1 MMLNNNFKKVLLISY
16 SQTGQL
22 SELAHS
28 IISPLETNEN
38 MQVVHKVIRPV
49 QSYPFPWNFIDFMN
63 TFPESALLVPCDIE
77 DIEEDEEEFD
87 LVILAYQVWFL
98 SPSIPITAF
107 MKSDYAKKTLKG
119 KPVITLIGCR
129 NMWIM
134 AQEKMKQMLKDVE
147 ATLIDNI
154 VVIDQ
159 GSSLAT
165 FITTP
170 RWMMTGKKNG
180 FWGIFPEAGI
190 AKEEITNAS
199 RFGHAIVDGLMQ
211 DEEKK
216 KESLC
221 HGLGAVN
228 VDIKLIKSEKIATK
242 SFTIWGK
249 IIRAIGGPENVWRKP
264 VVMLYVVF
272 LVLIILTVVPI
283 NMLVQSINRKINKE
297 NVLQEKTMYEQPSGS
312 DTDRMK
318 DFI

>member
-1 MMLNNNFKKVLLISY
+1 MSNNNTKKVLLISY

-22 SELAHS
+22 SELAHA
-28 IISPLETNEN
+28 IISPLEANKNT
-38 MQVVHKVIRPV
+38 QIIHKIIKPLKP
-49 QSYPFPWNFIDFMN
+49 YPFPWNFIDFMN
-63 TFPESALLVPCDIE
+63 TFPESVLLVPCDIE
-77 DIEEDEEEFD
+77 AMEDDATEYD
-87 LVILAYQVWFL
+87 LVILAYQIWFL
-98 SPSIPITAF
+98 SPSIPVTAF
-107 MKSDYAKKTLKG
+107 MKSDYAKKILKG
-119 KPVITLIGCR
+119 KPVITVIGCR

-134 AQEKMKQMLKDVE
+134 AQEKMKKMLQDIE

-190 AKEEITNAS
+190 AKEEIKNAS
-199 RFGHAIVDGLMQ
+199 RFGSAILKGLML
-211 DEEKK
+211 DKEKENK
-216 KESLC
+216 SLC

-249 IIRAIGGPENVWRKP
+249 IIRAIGEPENVWRKP

-272 LVLIILTVVPI
+272 LLLIILTVVPI
-283 NMLVQSINRKINKE
+283 NMILQSINRKINKE
-297 NVLQEKTMYEQPSGS
+297 NVLKEKTMYEQPSGS
-312 DTDRMK
+312 DTERIK
-318 DFI
+318 DFS

>member
-1 MMLNNNFKKVLLISY
+1 MSNNNSKKVLLISY

-28 IISPLETNEN
+28 IISPLETDTNV
-38 MQVVHKVIRPV
+38 QVFHKIIKPV
-49 QSYPFPWNFIDFMN
+49 KQYPFPWNFIDFMN
-63 TFPESALLVPCDIE
+63 TFPESVLLVPCEIE
-77 DIEEDEEEFD
+77 AMEDDDTEYD

-107 MKSDYAKKTLKG
+107 MKSVYAKKTLKG
-119 KPVITLIGCR
+119 KPVITVIGCR

-134 AQEKMKQMLKDVE
+134 AQEKMKTMLQDIE
-147 ATLIDNI
+147 ATIIDNI

-180 FWGIFPEAGI
+180 FWGIFPKAGI
-190 AKEEITNAS
+190 AKKEIENAS
-199 RFGHAIVDGLMQ
+199 RFGHAILKGLMQ
-211 DEEKK
+211 DKEKK
-216 KESLC
+216 NESLC

-249 IIRAIGGPENVWRKP
+249 IIRAIGEPENVWRKP

-272 LVLIILTVVPI
+272 LLLIILTVVPI
-283 NMLVQSINRKINKE
+283 NMIIQSINRKINKE
-297 NVLQEKTMYEQPSGS
+297 NVLKEKTMYEQPSGS

>member
-1 MMLNNNFKKVLLISY
+1 MANNRLKKILLISY

-22 SELAHS
+22 SDLAHS
-28 IISPLETNEN
+28 TIAPLEADKNIDI
-38 MQVVHKVIRPV
+38 VHKIIKPV
-49 QSYPFPWNFIDFMN
+49 KPYPFPWNFIDFMN
-63 TFPESALLVPCDIE
+63 TFPESVLLVPCDIE
-77 DIEEDEEEFD
+77 PLEEDDTEYD
-87 LVILAYQVWFL
+87 LVILAYTVWFL
-98 SPSIPITAF
+98 SPAIPITAF
-107 MKSDYAKKTLKG
+107 MKSDYAKKALKG

-134 AQEKMKQMLKDVE
+134 AQEKIKKMLNEIE

-159 GSSLAT
+159 GNSLAT
-165 FITTP
+165 FVTTP

-190 AKEEITNAS
+190 AKEEIDKAS

-211 DEEKK
+211 DKEKK

-221 HGLGAVN
+221 HGLAAVN

-249 IIRAIGGPENVWRKP
+249 IIRAIGEPENVWRKP

-272 LVLIILTVVPI
+272 LLLIILTVVPI
-283 NMLVQSINRKINKE
+283 NMIIQSINRKLNNEK
-297 NVLQEKTMYEQPSGS
+297 VLKEKTMYEQPSGS

-318 DFI
+318 DFS

>member
-1 MMLNNNFKKVLLISY
+1 
-16 SQTGQL
+16 
-22 SELAHS
+22 
-28 IISPLETNEN
+28 
-38 MQVVHKVIRPV
+38 
-49 QSYPFPWNFIDFMN
+49 MN
-63 TFPESALLVPCDIE
+63 TFPESVLLVPCDIE
-77 DIEEDEEEFD
+77 PLEEDDTEYD
-87 LVILAYQVWFL
+87 LVILAYTVWFL
-98 SPSIPITAF
+98 SPAIPITAF
-107 MKSDYAKKTLKG
+107 MKSDYAKKALKG

-134 AQEKMKQMLKDVE
+134 AQEKIKKMLNEIE

-159 GSSLAT
+159 GNSLAT
-165 FITTP
+165 FVTTP

-190 AKEEITNAS
+190 AKEEIDKAS

-211 DEEKK
+211 DKEKK

-221 HGLGAVN
+221 HGLAAVN

-249 IIRAIGGPENVWRKP
+249 IIRAIGEPENVWRKP

-272 LVLIILTVVPI
+272 LLLIILTVVPI
-283 NMLVQSINRKINKE
+283 NMIIQSINRKLNNEK
-297 NVLQEKTMYEQPSGS
+297 VLKEKTMYEQPSGS

-318 DFI
+318 DFS